1 MLSYKSEMEFEAR
14 KDFNVDKVKFYECVK
29 KKRTNVYS
37 HELSYF
43 YIHLQ
48 LEIILDKYAMKLIF
62 CFAWYF
68 LFTRMTPH
76 NCKLKLSNIA
86 NCKSSCWTHYLC
98 LHIGDAIWFIM
109 QTLIFWRIW
118 RSFSQIDCAGNMYL
132 TFSRS
137 WISQIMNKNFSPAP
151 RARFFSTD
159 WNSPCLLK
167 VLHVFL

>member
-62 CFAWYF
+62 CFAWCF
-68 LFTRMTPH
+68 LLTRMTPH
-76 NCKLKLSNIA
+76 NCKLKHSNIA
-86 NCKSSCWTHYLC
+86 NCKSSCWTHYLLFTHWWC
-98 LHIGDAIWFIM
+98 N
-109 QTLIFWRIW
+109 LIYNANLDFLKNLAV
-118 RSFSQIDCAGNMYL
+118 FSTNWLCWKYVLNFQPKL
-132 TFSRS
+132 
-137 WISQIMNKNFSPAP
+137 NFSNNEQKFQPGTP
-151 RARFFSTD
+151 G
-159 WNSPCLLK
+159 
-167 VLHVFL
+167 